1 MIQVGILTEEQKD
14 TLIGQLYAPDIYFN
28 PIQDLNNNWIIS
40 ITEIQQCDNEFSWV
54 KGLELIDYEPKPYP
68 NPLEPEW
75 VE

>member
-1 MIQVGILTEEQKD
+1 MIKVGILTEEQKD
-14 TLIGQLYAPDIYFN
+14 ILIGQLYAPDIYFN

-54 KGLELIDYEPKPYP
+54 KGLELIDYEPKPYD
-68 NPLEPEW
+68 

>member
-14 TLIGQLYAPDIYFN
+14 SLIGQLYAHDSYFN

-40 ITEIQQCDNEFSWV
+40 ITEIQQCNNEFSWV
-54 KGLELIDYEPKPYP
+54 KGLELIDYELKPYA
-68 NPLEPEW
+68 

>member
-14 TLIGQLYAPDIYFN
+14 TLIGQLYAPDIFFN

-54 KGLELIDYEPKPYP
+54 KGLELIDYEPKPYD
-68 NPLEPEW
+68 

>member
-54 KGLELIDYEPKPYP
+54 KGLELIDYEPKPYD
-68 NPLEPEW
+68 

>member
-40 ITEIQQCDNEFSWV
+40 ITEIQQCNNEFSWV
-54 KGLELIDYEPKPYP
+54 KDLELIPYEPK
-68 NPLEPEW
+68 LFIDIE
-75 VE
+75 